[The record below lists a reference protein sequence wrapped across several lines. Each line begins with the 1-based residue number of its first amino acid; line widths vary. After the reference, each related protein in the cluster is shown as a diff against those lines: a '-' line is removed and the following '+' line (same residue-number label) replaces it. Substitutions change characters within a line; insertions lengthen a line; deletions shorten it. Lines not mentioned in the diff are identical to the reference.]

1 MGYPIF
7 HSRFLLF
14 LFSTYFC
21 SRNFVIV
28 LFAVVS
34 VCGADCGALSVFVY
48 STWLSVMVCVCV
60 RGAEFDDVC
69 VCLSDVV

>member
-14 LFSTYFC
+14 LFFTYFC

-34 VCGADCGALSVFVY
+34 ACVADFGALSVSVY
-48 STWLSVMVCVCV
+48 VAVCDAVWV
-60 RGAEFDDVC
+60 RLC
-69 VCLSDVV
+69 LMSVCLSDAV